1 MSLISEEGGH
11 PSAISLSLSACPSRN
26 AQWCQALIKCWH
38 LTFRT
43 ETCTLFLP
51 AQIWSLSCWG
61 SFFLCCAPISDSW
74 RIVLEPCWKNMAVWK
89 VQRPYTE
96 NPKSTMLKLVYLSH
110 FITVLFSRMC
120 CRSALRGCPL
130 AESKDKETVTFT
142 VCHRAG
148 NNAVTENAAGQG
160 ERDSCGRVRRLFF

>member
-1 MSLISEEGGH
+1 MSGINQMLTPHIQDWDMYPFS
-11 PSAISLSLSACPSRN
+11 PCPNLVIVLLR
-26 AQWCQALIKCWH
+26 
-38 LTFRT
+38 
-43 ETCTLFLP
+43 LF
-51 AQIWSLSCWG
+51 
-61 SFFLCCAPISDSW
+61 FFLCCAPISDSW